1 MAGATVV
8 FGHRTAEERMVSFG
22 RTRYAND
29 VDRDEMLRVL
39 RAFEREG
46 LEYVLIG
53 AAAMG
58 FHGLV
63 RATED
68 LDLFIRATTENVER
82 LKRAFR
88 ATYDDDP
95 NVDEIRAA
103 DLLGDYPAVRYY
115 PPSGDLYFDVMTR
128 LGEAAAFE
136 TVAAETKSVEG
147 IRVRVATPDALFRL
161 KKDTVRPL
169 DRQDAEALRR
179 QFDLEDE

>member
-1 MAGATVV
+1 
-8 FGHRTAEERMVSFG
+8 
-22 RTRYAND
+22 
-29 VDRDEMLRVL
+29 MLRVL

-68 LDLFIRATTENVER
+68 MDVLIRATPENVER

-88 ATYDDDP
+88 AAYDGDP
-95 NVDEIRAA
+95 NVDDIRSA

-128 LGEAAAFE
+128 LGEVASFD
-136 TVAAETKSVEG
+136 TVAAEPKEVDG
-147 IRVRVATPDALFRL
+147 VRVSVATPDALYRL
-161 KKDTVRPL
+161 KKGTVRPL

-179 QFDLEDE
+179 HFGLEEE